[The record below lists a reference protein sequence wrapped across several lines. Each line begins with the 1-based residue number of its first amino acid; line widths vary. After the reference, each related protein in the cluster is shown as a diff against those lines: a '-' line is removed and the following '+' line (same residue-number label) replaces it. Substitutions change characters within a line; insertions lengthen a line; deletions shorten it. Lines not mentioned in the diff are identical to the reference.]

1 MVRMGNNMVGDAD
14 ENGEEAFTSED
25 TELEALRKELDDTR
39 RSLAAENAKCREV
52 LDLAK
57 RIQADFDNYKKRVV
71 REREDIV
78 RAANDKLVLELLST
92 LDDLDRA
99 TEIDWDEAELRV
111 GIGQVRSN
119 FLSLLKGQG
128 LREIPNEMFDP
139 QYHEAFSV
147 GEGEEGAVIEVY
159 QKGYCLGPRVLR
171 HSKVKV
177 GKSKEKGE

>member
-1 MVRMGNNMVGDAD
+1 MGNNMVGDAD

-52 LDLAK
+52 LDMAK

-99 TEIDWDEAELRV
+99 TETDWDEAELRA
-111 GIGQVRSN
+111 GIGQIRSN
-119 FLSLLKGQG
+119 FLSLLKGHG
-128 LREIPNEMFDP
+128 LKEIPNEMFDP

-177 GKSKEKGE
+177 GKSKENGE

>member
-1 MVRMGNNMVGDAD
+1 MVGDAD

-52 LDLAK
+52 LDMAK

-78 RAANDKLVLELLST
+78 RAANDKIVSELLST

-99 TEIDWDEAELRV
+99 TETDWDEAELRA
-111 GIGQVRSN
+111 GIGQIRSN
-119 FLSLLKGQG
+119 FLSLLKGHG
-128 LREIPNEMFDP
+128 LKEIPNEMFDP

-147 GEGEEGAVIEVY
+147 GEGVEGAIIEVY